1 MESEMRRILVVED
14 SRTQA
19 EILCHILK
27 EMNFEVVWV
36 SSGEDAIHEIEKRR
50 PDLVLTDIIMPGM
63 DGYGLCNTIRRD
75 PRYAKMPIIL
85 VTQLS
90 DPKDILK
97 GLCCGANNF
106 IIKPVTREILSKQ
119 VKSVLDEIP
128 DKLGDELTVQY
139 KNNDY
144 TVRSSRSDLLRILLS
159 IYHTAITK
167 NAELI
172 ETTDRLNDFTSHLE
186 EIVEERTHALT
197 ATNEII
203 EQLLLQRSALI
214 TRIGHDLKTPL
225 TPLYAMLPYLQS
237 KEDDPDK
244 REILDMLV
252 KDINTLKKL
261 VDKILKLSHLNMGSF
276 SDDISLLDMH
286 HIVTDCIKQNS
297 DQISQKDLMVRNSVR
312 TGSMIRISSFH
323 ASSVIENLITNAIKY
338 SNHGGV
344 ITLLCYDEGK
354 SRIITVTDTGI
365 GLSEEEAKK
374 VFDDFYKADESRHD
388 HSSHG
393 LGLSIVS
400 RIAALYGGT
409 VSVTS
414 PGKGKGTTFMVQFP
428 RPDTELSADS
438 ASAKE
443 EITL

>member
-1 MESEMRRILVVED
+1 MRRILVVED

-19 EILCHILK
+19 EILCHVLK
-27 EMNFEVVWV
+27 EEGYEVIWV
-36 SSGEDAIHEIEKRR
+36 SSGEDAIGELERVKPHLI
-50 PDLVLTDIIMPGM
+50 LTDIIMPGM
-63 DGYGLCNTIRRD
+63 DGYGLCNTIRKD
-75 PRYAKMPIIL
+75 PRYSHIPVIL

-106 IIKPVTREILSKQ
+106 VIKPVTREILSKQ
-119 VKSVLDEIP
+119 IKSVLDEIT
-128 DKLGDELTVQY
+128 DKKGDELTVQY
-139 KNNDY
+139 KNNEY

-172 ETTDRLNDFTSHLE
+172 DTTDRLNDFTSHLE
-186 EIVEERTHALT
+186 DIVEERTHALT

-203 EQLLLQRSALI
+203 EQLLMQRSALI

-237 KEDDPDK
+237 KEEDPDK

-261 VDKILKLSHLNMGSF
+261 VDKILKLSHLNMVSY
-276 SDDISLLDMH
+276 SDDISLLDIH
-286 HIVTDCIKQNS
+286 GIVTEILRQNS
-297 DQISQKDLMVRNSVR
+297 DIISQKDLTIRNDVAP
-312 TGSMIRISSFH
+312 GSMIRMSSFH

-344 ITLLCYDEGK
+344 IDLLCYDEGK
-354 SRIITVTDTGI
+354 YRIITVTDTGI
-365 GLSEEEAKK
+365 GLSEDEARK

-400 RIAALYGGT
+400 RITALYGGS

-414 PGKGKGTTFMVQFP
+414 PGKGMGSTFIVRFPSPEAELTPDKTSTKRDVQV
-428 RPDTELSADS
+428 
-438 ASAKE
+438 
-443 EITL
+443 